1 MPCTLIGHNPNPY
14 GLGVPGYCMVINLRP
29 EKHPLSKT
37 RILLRSA
44 DPRVP
49 RRQMGMLLQQ
59 GKGGKAVRRARRSAG
74 LGVGTDPMDHRVRQG
89 TTLPAGSGR
98 GYGVLRERHS
108 SLGRRSR
115 VARDVAHRRNCNGLR
130 DSCCAWTGPQALPCE
145 VRGHLVLRQEQ
156 ARDFSARSEHKHDR

>member
-1 MPCTLIGHNPNPY
+1 
-14 GLGVPGYCMVINLRP
+14 
-29 EKHPLSKT
+29 
-37 RILLRSA
+37 
-44 DPRVP
+44 
-49 RRQMGMLLQQ
+49 
-59 GKGGKAVRRARRSAG
+59 
-74 LGVGTDPMDHRVRQG
+74 MDHRVRQG